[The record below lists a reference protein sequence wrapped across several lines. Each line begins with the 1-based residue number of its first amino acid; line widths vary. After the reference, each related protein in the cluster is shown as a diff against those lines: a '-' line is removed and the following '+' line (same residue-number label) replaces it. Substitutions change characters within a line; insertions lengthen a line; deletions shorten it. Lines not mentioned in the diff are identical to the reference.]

1 MSELGG
7 EAGQRLTSDAA
18 QQSLGLKPPVPAL
31 NTPPDLQ
38 NTPLQQLLETAST
51 YLPPEQVAEVER
63 AFEFAAAAH
72 AGQKRKS
79 GEDYIWHPVAVAT
92 ILAEIQLD
100 TVSLIAA
107 LLHDVVED
115 TPVGKDEIAE
125 TFGETVAELVDGVT
139 KLGKLETRS
148 PQEAQAE
155 NFRKMMLAMSRDIRV
170 ILIKLAD
177 RLHNMRTLGV
187 MRPDKQRR
195 IARETLDIYAPI
207 AARLGINAFRIE
219 LEDLGFKAMHPWRYA
234 VLANAV
240 KKARG
245 PRREIVQQISDTL
258 NRRLAQDNIPGRV
271 EGREKHL
278 YSLYK
283 KMRKKRMKF
292 ADVRDLFAFR
302 IITDSVDNCYRALG
316 AVHQLYKPLPRRFKD
331 YIAIPKPNGYQS
343 LHTVVFGPNSTHIE
357 VQIRTELMHEVAE
370 HGIAAHWEYKDKGS
384 VQPSPVEVKAQEWI
398 KHLLE
403 IQQSAGNS
411 VDFLENVKVDLFPDV
426 IYVFTPKGDIV
437 TLPRG
442 ATPVDF
448 AYQVHTNLGHAC
460 IGCRID
466 RQLMPLRTPLESGQ
480 TVEII
485 KGKELQPNPA
495 WLDFVVTPKART
507 QIRHFLKQQTQA
519 SALEL
524 GRRLLMKALLPFNIH
539 CEQLDEHTRERL
551 MHALQMNSWEE
562 LLEKIG
568 LGERNAALVAKQI
581 HDFLHGES
589 VPANEPEASHQPLA
603 ISGTEGLAVSFANC
617 CHPIPGDA
625 IIGFISSG
633 KGLVIHRQDCR
644 NVKNYRSQ
652 PDKWLDVKWEP
663 KVEGTYKTVIQLEVE
678 NRRGALAEIATAIAK
693 TGTDIAHVQSEDK
706 DETLSLMR
714 FEIRVRDRKHL
725 AQLMRHLKRIPIV
738 HKIIRI

>member
-1 MSELGG
+1 MSPLGD
-7 EAGQRLTSDAA
+7 TPSSTPA
-18 QQSLGLKPPVPAL
+18 QQPLGLVPPVPPL
-31 NTPPDLQ
+31 KTEDPPLAR
-38 NTPLQQLLETAST
+38 LLHQAAT
-51 YLPPEQVAEVER
+51 YLPPEKVAEVER
-63 AFEFAAAAH
+63 AFQFAARAH
-72 AGQKRKS
+72 TGQKRKS

-100 TVSLIAA
+100 HESLIAA

-115 TPVGKDEIAE
+115 TPVTKEEIVDA
-125 TFGETVAELVDGVT
+125 FGETVADLVDGVT
-139 KLGKLETRS
+139 KLGKLKSRSAQET
-148 PQEAQAE
+148 QAE

-187 MRPDKQRR
+187 MRADKQRR
-195 IARETLDIYAPI
+195 IARETLEIYAPI

-219 LEDLGFKAMHPWRYA
+219 LEDLGFKAMHPWRYR
-234 VLANAV
+234 VLQAAV

-245 PRREIVQQISDTL
+245 PRRELVAQITDTL
-258 NRRLAQDNIPGRV
+258 QHRLEQDGIPGKV
-271 EGREKHL
+271 LGREKHL

-283 KMRKKRMKF
+283 KMRDKRMRF
-292 ADVRDLFAFR
+292 SEILDLFAFR
-302 IITDSVDNCYRALG
+302 IITDTVDNCYRALG
-316 AVHQLYKPLPRRFKD
+316 AVHQLYKPLPKRFKD

-343 LHTVVFGPNSTHIE
+343 LHTVVFGPGGVHIE

-384 VQPSPVEVKAQEWI
+384 SQPTPVEVKAQEWI

-403 IQQSAGNS
+403 IQQNAGNS
-411 VDFLENVKVDLFPDV
+411 VDFLENVKIDLFPDV

-448 AYQVHTNLGHAC
+448 AYHVHTDLGHAC
-460 IGCRID
+460 AGARVD
-466 RQLMPLRTPLESGQ
+466 KELVPLRTPLESGQ

-485 KGKELQPNPA
+485 KGKEPQPNPA

-507 QIRHFLKQQTQA
+507 QIRNWLKHQTQI
-519 SALEL
+519 SAIDL
-524 GRRLLMKALLPFNIH
+524 GRRLLTKALRTFKIN
-539 CEQLDEHTRERL
+539 CEQLDEDARDRIIS
-551 MHALQMNSWEE
+551 ALQLESWEA

-581 HDFLHGES
+581 HDLLHD
-589 VPANEPEASHQPLA
+589 NERPEAGSETHQALA
-603 ISGTEGLAVSFANC
+603 ISGTEGLVVSFANC
-617 CHPIPGDA
+617 CHPIPGDD

-633 KGLVIHRQDCR
+633 KGLVIHRRNCR
-644 NVKNYRSQ
+644 NVQNYRNQ
-652 PDKWLDVKWEP
+652 PDKWLDVKWEND
-663 KVEGTYKTVIQLEVE
+663 VQGLYHTVIQLEVE

-693 TGTDIAHVQSEDK
+693 TGTDIAHVKSEDK
-706 DETLSLMR
+706 DETYSLMQ
-714 FEIRVRDRKHL
+714 FEVRVRDRDHL
-725 AQLMRHLKRIPIV
+725 ASLMRTLKRIPIV
-738 HKIIRI
+738 HRVVRL